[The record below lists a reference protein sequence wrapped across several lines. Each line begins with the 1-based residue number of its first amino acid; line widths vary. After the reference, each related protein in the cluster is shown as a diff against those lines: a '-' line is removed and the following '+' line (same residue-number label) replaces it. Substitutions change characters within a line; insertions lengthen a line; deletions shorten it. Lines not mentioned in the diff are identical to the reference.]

1 MLCEPF
7 TSSESDTCKI
17 NSSGSSEDCKVA
29 SLEDHQ
35 RERERERTNKISI
48 FPPQIVKNR
57 QGSPDI
63 ILDGGIMFPD
73 IISINFSV
81 SVTEIE
87 DGKGEVHSMV
97 VGYLLCKHS
106 YFQKWPENIE
116 QCGPFSGVK
125 EGFSSL
131 IGRGPTRL
139 GSHWSRA
146 SECCLRQQ
154 SFAIRNQLV
163 ASKDPY

>member
-1 MLCEPF
+1 M
-7 TSSESDTCKI
+7 
-17 NSSGSSEDCKVA
+17 
-29 SLEDHQ
+29 
-35 RERERERTNKISI
+35 
-48 FPPQIVKNR
+48 KNR

-125 EGFSSL
+125 AGFSSL
-131 IGRGPTRL
+131 IGRGPTKL
-139 GSHWSRA
+139 ASHWF
-146 SECCLRQQ
+146 EKFLVLLGQQ
-154 SFAIRNQLV
+154 YNAIKNQHGHPMSLLL
-163 ASKDPY
+163 AGSLWHKDI